1 MANVTESASKID
13 LLQEIARLRKEN
25 DSLNNEIGDLE
36 MMLEMTTEHSDTM
49 GAELQAK
56 AEEALRESERRFRLI
71 TEATPVPVIITR
83 MEDWTVVYGNPLAG
97 PLFGLQSTNELIGR
111 NLSEFYDTLLQNS
124 SLLDNLDELGNLDNY
139 EWELKR
145 PDGVSLWIALSLRYL
160 EFNQEVCLLASMHD
174 ITERREASEALK
186 AALDDLQ
193 KMDKLKDEFLANT
206 SHELRTPLNGII
218 GLASSLIDGATGT
231 LPEATLVNLDM
242 IVSSGRRLTSLVND
256 ILDSAKLRHQDFE
269 LQYAAVDMCA
279 LVDLIVTLSQ
289 PLVATKAVLL
299 LNHVSPDV
307 PLVRADENRIQQVLH
322 NLVGNAIKFTEMGK
336 VEVSA
341 AVADNMVRITIADTG
356 VGIPA
361 DKFDRIF
368 QSFEQVDG
376 STARQYGGTGLGLS
390 ISKQL
395 VELHGGK
402 IWVESEVGHGSQFT
416 FTLPLSEKK
425 RVKPTERK
433 QRARSST
440 TLPTIQVESSPPQ
453 PAPLPTPQSNQRSRS
468 NSGLLIPLSENVNYN
483 ILIVDDEPI
492 NLQVL
497 SNYLMLEQ
505 YSITQANNGIHALEI
520 LASGHQFDLVIL
532 DVMMPKMSGYEVCYK
547 LRETYPATDLPVVLL
562 TAKNQVTDL
571 VTGFEAGAN
580 DYLTKPFSK
589 DELLTRIRTHLRL
602 SQFNVAYKR
611 FVPHEF
617 LRLLGR
623 ETILDVKLGDQ
634 VQQDLTILFSD
645 IRSFTTLSESM
656 TPQENFNFINAYLS
670 RVSPIIRE
678 HGGFI
683 DKYIGDAIMALF
695 PSEANS
701 AIQATIAMQ
710 QEVSRYNKFRETQGY
725 EPISIGVGIHTGGV
739 MLGTV
744 GETERMDGTVIS
756 DAVNLSA
763 RLEGLTKIYGAAIVI
778 SDKTLF
784 GVTQPNQYNFRFLDS
799 VVVKGKTD
807 PVSVFEIFDG
817 YTQTMID
824 LKLETRP
831 DFERGLLH
839 YHSQELTE
847 ARPYFENVLKVDPDD
862 KAAQIYLSRIKKF
875 AQHGLPLEWQEASV
889 LTEK

>member
-1 MANVTESASKID
+1 MANVTKAASKVE
-13 LLQEIARLRKEN
+13 LLEEIARLREEN

-36 MMLEMTTEHSDTM
+36 LMLEMTTEHSDTM
-49 GAELQAK
+49 GAELHAK

-71 TEATPVPVIITR
+71 TEAMPVPVIIAR
-83 MEDWTVVYGNPLAG
+83 IEDWAVVYGNPLAG
-97 PLFGLQSTNELIGR
+97 PLFGLESTNELIGR
-111 NLSEFYDTLLQNS
+111 NLSEFYDTLLQNP
-124 SLLDNLDELGNLDNY
+124 SLLDNLDELGKLDNY
-139 EWELKR
+139 EWELSR
-145 PDGVSLWIALSLRYL
+145 PDGGALWIALSLCYL
-160 EFNQEVCLLASMHD
+160 EFNQEACLLASMHD
-174 ITERREASEALK
+174 ITERRKASEALQ
-186 AALDDLQ
+186 AALDNL
-193 KMDKLKDEFLANT
+193 KKTDKLKDEFLANT

-218 GLASSLIDGATGT
+218 GLASSLIDGATGP
-231 LPEATLVNLDM
+231 LPEATVINLDM

-256 ILDSAKLRHQDFE
+256 ILDSAKLRHQEFE
-269 LQYAAVDMCA
+269 LQYDAVDMCA

-289 PLVATKAVLL
+289 PLVATKAVVL
-299 LNHVSPDV
+299 LNQVSPHV
-307 PLVRADENRIQQVLH
+307 PLVQADENRMQQVLH
-322 NLVGNAIKFTEMGK
+322 NLIGNAIKFTEVGK
-336 VEVSA
+336 IEVSA
-341 AVADNMVRITIADTG
+341 TVVDNLVMITIADTG
-356 VGIPA
+356 IGIPA

-368 QSFEQVDG
+368 QSFEQGDG

-395 VELHGGK
+395 VERHGGK
-402 IWVESEVGHGSQFT
+402 IWVESEVGQGSRFT
-416 FTLPLSEKK
+416 FSLPLSEKK

-433 QRARSST
+433 QRTRSST
-440 TLPTIQVESSPPQ
+440 MLPTIQSENRSPQ
-453 PAPLPTPQSNQRSRS
+453 PSPLPRPEPNQNSYS
-468 NSGLLIPLSENVNYN
+468 NSSVLVSLSQNANYN

-520 LASGHQFDLVIL
+520 LESGHQFDLVIL
-532 DVMMPKMSGYEVCYK
+532 DVMMPNMSGYEVCYK
-547 LRETYPATDLPVVLL
+547 LREIYPATDLPVLLL
-562 TAKNQVTDL
+562 TAKNQVSDL

-602 SQFNVAYKR
+602 SQLNVAYKR

-617 LRLLGR
+617 LQLLGR
-623 ETILDVKLGDQ
+623 DTILDVKLGDQ

-670 RVSPIIRE
+670 RVSPIIRQ

-695 PSEANS
+695 PSEANN

-710 QEVSRYNKFRETQGY
+710 QEVSHYNEFLKAQGDD
-725 EPISIGVGIHTGGV
+725 PISIGVGIHTGGV

-799 VVVKGKTD
+799 VVVKGKKA

-817 YTQTMID
+817 YTQPMID

-839 YHSQELTE
+839 YHSQEFAE
-847 ARPYFENVLKVDPDD
+847 ARPYFENVLQVDPDD
-862 KAAQIYLSRIKKF
+862 KAAQIYLSRIK
-875 AQHGLPLEWQEASV
+875 
-889 LTEK
+889 